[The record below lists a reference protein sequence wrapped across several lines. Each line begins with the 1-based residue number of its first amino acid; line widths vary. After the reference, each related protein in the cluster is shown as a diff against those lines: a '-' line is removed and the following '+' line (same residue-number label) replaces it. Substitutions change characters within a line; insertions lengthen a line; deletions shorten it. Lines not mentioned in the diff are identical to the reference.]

1 MEMRLKRSASSSSSM
16 TQPQKSNKNHSVL
29 PLHEKVDLLNRIK
42 ELPPGTTNVKICQM
56 FGIPKSTLSRIIK
69 SEAKIRENF
78 RYCKY
83 FKRYT
88 PCKDPD
94 VDEMLK
100 DWFYAARAKGLVINK
115 SVLKDKA
122 EELAQKLGRTEF
134 CATHGWLSRWQVRHN
149 VSFKRGHEN
158 LCMGVPSVKDWF
170 AKVLPELMSEFSPDD
185 IYHATEMGL
194 FYRAAPDTT
203 FQFSLEKSLSDSGKE
218 MEQVTVLVC
227 SNMTGRDKRKL
238 LVIGENRN
246 PPCFA
251 FSVLDINRL
260 PVTYR
265 ASESAMM
272 TAGIFEDWLNEWDS
286 RLRAENHRILVLVE
300 MCPAHPPITTLNN
313 IRLEFLPSCT
323 GSVAH
328 PLHQGVIK
336 KLKTLYRIEILRLV
350 QSHVEASALQPVD
363 AAPVS
368 VSSKITLLE
377 AVQFLAKSWR
387 AVRRSSISAGFE
399 KAGFGVP
406 SEKETDT
413 MDMDTDELE
422 CHWMTLGLPKV
433 ENWDEF
439 NSIDDAIQCT
449 EENNPGGDLVET
461 IVAVK
466 RRQLLKESV
475 QSEESGIPSSVD
487 PSTEEDL
494 ARDEMAENSMQSLPT
509 FGQDAPGEE
518 ETAEAAGKT
527 QSLLE
532 EELVQIVTDT
542 EAKQSIALL
551 QRFCTQRGVKD
562 SVCALLDK
570 FQDELTS
577 FCFDYFEKKNQVK
590 L

>member
-1 MEMRLKRSASSSSSM
+1 METRLKRSVASSSSM
-16 TQPQKSNKNHSVL
+16 TQPHKSNKNL

-69 SEAKIRENF
+69 SEEKIRENF

-83 FKRYT
+83 FKRYM

-100 DWFYAARAKGLVINK
+100 DWFYAARAKGMVINK
-115 SVLKDKA
+115 SILRDKA
-122 EELAQKLGRTEF
+122 DELAHKLGRTEF

-149 VSFKRGHEN
+149 VSFKKGHEN

-170 AKVLPELMSEFSPDD
+170 AKVLPELMNEFGPDD

-194 FYRAAPDTT
+194 FYKATPDAT
-203 FQFSLEKSLSDSGKE
+203 FQFSLEKSLGDSGKDL
-218 MEQVTVLVC
+218 EQVTVLVC
-227 SNMTGRDKRKL
+227 SNMTGCDKRKL
-238 LVIGENRN
+238 LVIGENKN

-251 FSVLDINRL
+251 FSILDINRL
-260 PVTYR
+260 PVTYK

-286 RLRAENHRILVLVE
+286 RLRAEDRKILVLVE
-300 MCPAHPPITTLNN
+300 MCSAHPPVTTLNN

-336 KLKTLYRIEILRLV
+336 KLKTLYRIEILRFV
-350 QSHVEASALQPVD
+350 QSHVEASVLQQTD
-363 AAPVS
+363 ATSVNVS
-368 VSSKITLLE
+368 PKITLLE

-387 AVRRSSISAGFE
+387 AVKKSAISAGFV
-399 KAGFGVP
+399 KAGFRVP
-406 SEKETDT
+406 GEKETDSISME
-413 MDMDTDELE
+413 MDADELE
-422 CHWMTLGLPKV
+422 CHWLTLGLPKM

-449 EENNPGGDLVET
+449 EESNLDEDLVEAV
-461 IVAVK
+461 VASKK
-466 RRQLLKESV
+466 RRLLERSA
-475 QSEESGIPSSVD
+475 QSEESSVPSSFD
-487 PSTEEDL
+487 PATEEDL
-494 ARDEMAENSMQSLPT
+494 ARDETADASMESLPIS
-509 FGQDAPGEE
+509 GQDAAGGEE
-518 ETAEAAGKT
+518 MTEAEKT
-527 QSLLE
+527 RLLE
-532 EELVQIVTDT
+532 EEQVPMVTDT

-562 SVCALLDK
+562 SICALLDK
-570 FQDELTS
+570 FQDELTA
-577 FCFDYFEKKNQVK
+577 FCYDNLEKKNEVK
-590 L
+590 S